1 MGEDLIIWTWRG
13 LITMGIGGIV
23 RLLLWQRRVD
33 KDLERIKTEQ
43 ASVAKDHEILQ
54 ELPLTLERDYAK
66 KSALPDRTEIV
77 QNAKKVAVLEA
88 TLAKL
93 DVTTE
98 LKAVH
103 QRVDEV
109 AKITAEHSGQLDQ
122 INSTLKLIQAH
133 LMGNKG

>member
-13 LITMGIGGIV
+13 LITMGLGGIV

-33 KDLERIKTEQ
+33 KDIEVVKTKTHGLE
-43 ASVAKDHEILQ
+43 KDHEILQ
-54 ELPLTLERDYAK
+54 EIPLILERDYAK
-66 KSALPDRTEIV
+66 KHDLPDRSEIV

-88 TLAKL
+88 SLAKL
-93 DVTTE
+93 DVSVE

-109 AKITAEHSGQLDQ
+109 AESTSEHSGQLRQ
-122 INSTLKLIQAH
+122 INSTLKLIQSH
-133 LMGNKG
+133 LMGNK